1 MGDKNPVAQN
11 FFENLRMEDW
21 ELCLVGGFRRQFY
34 ETLNFEQ
41 TTKTFKLEQ
50 IMIVQTH
57 ADDEG
62 NGEIFVFF
70 QKNSN
75 LH

>member
-1 MGDKNPVAQN
+1 MGKK
-11 FFENLRMEDW
+11 
-21 ELCLVGGFRRQFY
+21 
-34 ETLNFEQ
+34 Q
-41 TTKTFKLEQ
+41 TKKISKKMKSLSVWDASTYLGCTKSFKLEQ

-70 QKNSN
+70 QKKQ
-75 LH
+75 